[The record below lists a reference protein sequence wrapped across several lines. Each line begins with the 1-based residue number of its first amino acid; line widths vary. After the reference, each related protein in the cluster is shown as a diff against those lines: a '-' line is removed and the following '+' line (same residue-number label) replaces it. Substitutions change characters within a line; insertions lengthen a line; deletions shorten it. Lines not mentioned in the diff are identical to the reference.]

1 MHLSVQLAAH
11 RLGVSPHTIRRWTDS
26 GLLPCVRTAGGHRRI
41 RSEDIDE
48 LATLVDCDEHLTA
61 RLAREREVESL
72 AEASI
77 ALTSRL
83 ELPELLEEIARRTTA
98 ILGCHFCTVSD
109 YDADTDVVCVL
120 ADFDRNGRRFADWQP
135 YLLKEYPFS
144 KRLMATQELAVVRV
158 SDPAADPAETAVM
171 RRWDEKTMLLIPLVY
186 GQRSVGLLEVYD
198 HERERRFTRQELRLA
213 RALAGLAAVAL
224 HNARVF
230 TRVAQ
235 GDAEARVLAGAVDA
249 AIEGLPALA
258 GCASLEQA
266 LRATAALAR
275 RALDASAVSAAWPD
289 APVVTAGGEDATRAG
304 AGPDAVAASGGLTLS
319 VALPQPGGE
328 QEQRALRLIAAAA
341 APIIAAYGRD
351 ADASAATASNATAA
365 GPAATAAAPG
375 TKSAAPPT
383 T

>member
-109 YDADTDVVCVL
+109 YDADTDAVCVL

-158 SDPAADPAETAVM
+158 SDPAAAPAETAVM

-213 RALAGLAAVAL
+213 R
-224 HNARVF
+224 
-230 TRVAQ
+230 

-304 AGPDAVAASGGLTLS
+304 AGPDAVAASGGLTLT

-328 QEQRALRLIAAAA
+328 HEQRALRLIAAAA

-351 ADASAATASNATAA
+351 TDASAAAGSNATAA

-375 TKSAAPPT
+375 TKTAAPST